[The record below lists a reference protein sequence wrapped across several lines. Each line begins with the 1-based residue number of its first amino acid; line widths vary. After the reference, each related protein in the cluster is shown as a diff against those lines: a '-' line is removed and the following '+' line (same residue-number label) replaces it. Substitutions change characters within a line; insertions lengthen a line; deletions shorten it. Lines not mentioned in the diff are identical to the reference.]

1 MSLSA
6 ADIVLIMEAA
16 AKHGV
21 LSFKAGDTEFTLKGY
36 VLPQPAPSA
45 VETIQKELQAGRDWA
60 ASEPPPYVEEL

>member
-6 ADIVLIMEAA
+6 ADIVQIMEAA
-16 AKHGV
+16 AKNGV

-36 VLPQPAPSA
+36 IPPQPVPSA
-45 VETIQKELQAGRDWA
+45 VDAVQKEIQAGRDWA